1 MYEYSREKGLSS
13 WEKRCCMYADKCSH
27 AFSLTFL
34 FSLERNCI
42 FLSGRRHF
50 LRCHFVFTC
59 APSCTYTCR
68 WQDECATLSGGERR
82 RLQLLACL
90 AVRPNV
96 LVLDEPTNDLDLP
109 TLSVLEEFLDGFEG
123 VLVVVSH
130 DR

>member
-1 MYEYSREKGLSS
+1 MHHL
-13 WEKRCCMYADKCSH
+13 
-27 AFSLTFL
+27 
-34 FSLERNCI
+34 
-42 FLSGRRHF
+42 
-50 LRCHFVFTC
+50 
-59 APSCTYTCR
+59 R
-68 WQDECATLSGGERR
+68 WQDECSTLSGGERR

-109 TLSVLEEFLDGFEG
+109 TLSVLEEFLDDFEG